1 MCPFVGGRHR
11 PTSFVSC
18 SIPNLGR
25 RNIQESGVTV
35 DGIDTSQ
42 SKRGKMPFAF
52 GAKTGGSAIRLDE
65 GIFGTAYVCR
75 VLCPTNNVPTCPAP
89 PRGHK
94 EPHAPDRNSKL
105 CLYALVVRVLKRVSS
120 KHLSCS
126 CQIPRVIC
134 KIAASRTCAS
144 STLAVNVK
152 RPSTMPRALSFGRN
166 GSESMQQPRH
176 PDKVTLTSVKKQ
188 KTTPGTNT
196 THSKRRMR
204 SRGLP
209 RVLCTTHETQIG
221 LPASPTAVRGLGES
235 AGPKLLVHAAGLS
248 APLEIPRL

>member
-1 MCPFVGGRHR
+1 MPFV
-11 PTSFVSC
+11 
-18 SIPNLGR
+18 
-25 RNIQESGVTV
+25 
-35 DGIDTSQ
+35 
-42 SKRGKMPFAF
+42 F
-52 GAKTGGSAIRLDE
+52 GAKTGGSAVRLDE

-75 VLCPTNNVPTCPAP
+75 VLCPTNNVPTCPAG

-126 CQIPRVIC
+126 CQIPRVIY

-144 STLAVNVK
+144 STLAAYVK
-152 RPSTMPRALSFGRN
+152 RPGTMPRALAFGRN

-176 PDKVTLTSVKKQ
+176 PDSH
-188 KTTPGTNT
+188 TNLIEEAEHDAGKEHNT
-196 THSKRRMR
+196 FYKRRMR

-209 RVLCTTHETQIG
+209 GVLCTIHETTQNG

-235 AGPKLLVHAAGLS
+235 AGPKLLVQAAGLS